1 MNSNE
6 KDFENIVSRLNI
18 DDSPDDAHRR
28 NLRRRM
34 LSVFNEKSSR
44 RAITFR
50 TVAKTII
57 KSRLAKLAAAAAVL
71 ILAVSFLIVLLNPNK
86 QGETVEV
93 SQAVKS
99 PAELTTF
106 ASLTFAYR
114 RGGMEAVEQICDKA
128 LAMAGP
134 PLSGIS
140 VQNLLEEFDGK
151 IQKGQS
157 YGK

>member
-1 MNSNE
+1 MNRNE

-50 TVAKTII
+50 TVAKKIK
-57 KSRLAKLAAAAAVL
+57 KSRLAKVAAPAVI
-71 ILAVSFLIVLLNPNK
+71 ILAVSFINVLLNPNK

-114 RGGMEAVEQICDKA
+114 KGGMEAVEQICDKA

-140 VQNLLEEFDGK
+140 VRNLLEEFNGK

>member
-1 MNSNE
+1 MNRNE
-6 KDFENIVSRLNI
+6 KDFENIVGRLNI

-50 TVAKTII
+50 TVAKKI
-57 KSRLAKLAAAAAVL
+57 KKSGLAKVAAAAVI
-71 ILAVSFLIVLLNPNK
+71 ILAVSFLVVLLNPNK

-114 RGGMEAVEQICDKA
+114 KGGMEAVEQICDKA

-140 VQNLLEEFDGK
+140 VQNLLGEFNGK

>member
-1 MNSNE
+1 MNRNE

-18 DDSPDDAHRR
+18 DDSPDDAHRQ

-34 LSVFNEKSSR
+34 LSVFSETSSR
-44 RAITFR
+44 RTITFR
-50 TVAKTII
+50 TVAKTIK
-57 KSRLAKLAAAAAVL
+57 KSRLAKVAAAAVI

-114 RGGMEAVEQICDKA
+114 KGGMEAVEQICDKA

-140 VQNLLEEFDGK
+140 VQNLLGEFNGK
-151 IQKGQS
+151 IQKGRS

>member
-18 DDSPDDAHRR
+18 DDSPDDAHRQ

-44 RAITFR
+44 RAITFQ
-50 TVAKTII
+50 TIAGTII
-57 KSRLAKLAAAAAVL
+57 KSRLAKLAAAAVI
-71 ILAVSFLIVLLNPNK
+71 ILAVSFLVVLLNPNK

-140 VQNLLEEFDGK
+140 VQNLLGEFNGK